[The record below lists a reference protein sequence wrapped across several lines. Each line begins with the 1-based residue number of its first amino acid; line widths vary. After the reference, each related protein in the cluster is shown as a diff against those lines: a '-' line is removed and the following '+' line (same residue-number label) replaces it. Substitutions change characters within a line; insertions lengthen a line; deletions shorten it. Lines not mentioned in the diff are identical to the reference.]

1 MMASLTFMGSH
12 SCFVSACILL
22 SVLISQCEGATSTKT
37 SFEDARCK
45 CVCPKFQK
53 DANSTVNERTV
64 FISPNADPN
73 NCNCDFVVGDKI
85 DSKFCAMCQ
94 CKYENRNTATI
105 KVVVIIIICVTSL
118 LLIYMLFLLCLDP
131 LIAHRPT
138 AYQQHM
144 DEDDQSVTQVPQF
157 ESAGTRPRLGR
168 QKSVMNYVS
177 DEQRRWKST
186 VQEQRKNI
194 YDKHTML
201 N

>member
-1 MMASLTFMGSH
+1 MITIIHIARPTVCGTEAEQFFPRPQRHTLYDRIER
-12 SCFVSACILL
+12 SCSILH
-22 SVLISQCEGATSTKT
+22 QNKGATSTKT

-53 DANSTVNERTV
+53 DANST
-64 FISPNADPN
+64 
-73 NCNCDFVVGDKI
+73 
-85 DSKFCAMCQ
+85 
-94 CKYENRNTATI
+94 
-105 KVVVIIIICVTSL
+105 VVVIIIICVTSL

-144 DEDDQSVTQVPQF
+144 DEVVNLDDQSVTQVPQF